1 MEVFTNATIPT
12 CLPWMHSDEGGWK
25 FDEIV
30 VDGISYSGQA
40 LMDYVDRKAQ
50 NAYFMAEES
59 PEKEDAMDFMWYL
72 WWGPSYRFTVKVR

>member
-1 MEVFTNATIPT
+1 MKEDG
-12 CLPWMHSDEGGWK
+12 S

-40 LMDYVDRKAQ
+40 LMDYVDRKVQ

-72 WWGPSYRFTVKVR
+72 SVSYTHLWKMVPSHSGGALA